1 MPKYQ
6 TAERKVKPIRRKEP
20 HPIWR
25 GIGCLILLIVSAMSL
40 GLSTIL
46 VEMAPGLGIALPP
59 GLLGRP
65 LMPALLFRVPGLV
78 PILNWIQSLENLYA
92 ILLIAFTLVILL
104 MGVIALAYAFVYRLA
119 GPSRYSQF
127 DAPPANVKVRKYK
140 R

>member
-25 GIGCLILLIVSAMSL
+25 GIGCLILLIVPAMSL

-78 PILNWIQSLENLYA
+78 PILNWIQ
-92 ILLIAFTLVILL
+92 
-104 MGVIALAYAFVYRLA
+104 R
-119 GPSRYSQF
+119 PSRWSSCSW
-127 DAPPANVKVRKYK
+127 ASSPWHTRSSIGWPGRRVIRNSTRRRPTSKSENTNGKP
-140 R
+140 